1 MTTEEFNR
9 HAAARR
15 ADIANGTLHP
25 ASLIGLAQDRLRRI
39 AKSRDATG
47 NGPGWR
53 AQHDSAEAAARA
65 VLTEARAAT
74 AAFNARR
81 AG

>member
-1 MTTEEFNR
+1 MTTDDFNR

-15 ADIANGTLHP
+15 AAIARGEIHP
-25 ASLIGLAQDRLRRI
+25 ASLTDLARDRLRRI
-39 AKSRDATG
+39 AEARDATR

-65 VLTEARAAT
+65 VLTEGIAAT
-74 AAFNARR
+74 ATFNAAR
-81 AG
+81 AR